1 MCQLERHERLGQP
14 DLALN
19 QRNATT
25 YTTADKEQQA
35 MQKTRVTTD
44 EVPEPAPGTWSNCL
58 TVGEFVFVSGMT
70 ARGKDRETVLGDNE
84 YEQAKVVFEKIK
96 HLVEASGAAM
106 DDIVKMTIF
115 VTNIANNLQVWNAR
129 KEFFSGDFPACTLVE
144 VVSNLAKP
152 EILLEIEAI
161 AIAGSSRGE

>member
-1 MCQLERHERLGQP
+1 
-14 DLALN
+14 
-19 QRNATT
+19 
-25 YTTADKEQQA
+25 
-35 MQKTRVTTD
+35 MQKTRVTT
-44 EVPEPAPGTWSNCL
+44 EQVPEPAPGTWSNCL
-58 TVGEFVFVSGMT
+58 AIGELIFVSGMT

-115 VTNIANNLQVWNAR
+115 VTNIANNLQVWEAR

-144 VVSNLAKP
+144 VSNLAKP